1 MKMKKT
7 KILGLVLALI
17 MFFTNLPLGM
27 GVVYAEG
34 EEDLSIEF
42 GNFPDA
48 KFRDYIKDNIDK
60 DGSGSLSKAEREAVT
75 EIKVGRTDYND
86 TQYDNLVGLKYF
98 PNLQTLICFD
108 NDMEELNLSENTELT
123 YLDCSQNNLRNTL
136 DLSKNKKL
144 KTLICRNNK
153 IETLNLENNAALE
166 K

>member
-17 MFFTNLPLGM
+17 MFFTNLPFGS
-27 GVVYAEG
+27 GIVHAEG
-34 EEDLSIEF
+34 EDDVAIIF
-42 GNFPDA
+42 DNFPDA
-48 KFRDYIKDNIDK
+48 KFREYINDNIDK

-86 TQYDNLVGLKYF
+86 TQYDNLVGLTYF
-98 PNLQTLICFD
+98 PNLQKLICFD
-108 NDMEELNLSENTELT
+108 NDMDELNLSENPELI

-144 KTLICRNNK
+144 KTLICK
-153 IETLNLENNAALE
+153 F
-166 K
+166 